1 MRYFVECQGYNI
13 DEYVV
18 YQDNMSALLLE
29 NNGRVSSSRCTK
41 HIKATYFLI
50 KDYYDAGKINVKFC
64 PTVKMWADVL
74 TKPLQGQKF
83 RDMQAFL
90 QNFPQDY
97 DNDKK
102 LKKLMNPQEVASL
115 RECVDETTKSL
126 LKFQPAS
133 PTCISQTADN
143 LPGGNGAAW
152 GRSGNGVTWGRNKI
166 KTFSVDS
173 KLPVGRTQELTCGK
187 IESVPYPSHQFPCPQ

>member
-1 MRYFVECQGYNI
+1 
-13 DEYVV
+13 
-18 YQDNMSALLLE
+18 
-29 NNGRVSSSRCTK
+29 
-41 HIKATYFLI
+41 
-50 KDYYDAGKINVKFC
+50 
-64 PTVKMWADVL
+64 MWADVL

-115 RECVDETTKSL
+115 QECVDETTKSL
-126 LKFQPAS
+126 LKSQPAS

-152 GRSGNGVTWGRNKI
+152 GRSGNGVTWGKSGNGVAWGETRLNHFQQ
-166 KTFSVDS
+166 TVSF
-173 KLPVGRTQELTCGK
+173 R
-187 IESVPYPSHQFPCPQ
+187 